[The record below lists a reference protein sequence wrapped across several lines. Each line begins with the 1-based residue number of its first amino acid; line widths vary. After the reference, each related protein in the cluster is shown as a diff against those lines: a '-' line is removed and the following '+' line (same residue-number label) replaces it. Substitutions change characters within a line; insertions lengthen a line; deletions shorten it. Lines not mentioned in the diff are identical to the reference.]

1 MSNVK
6 SQIKMNKCDL
16 RPECPEPMFIG
27 EDRGGMQNHFYTF
40 NFGAW
45 DNIKQKILK
54 CIISFA
60 CIVSISS
67 CSQTNQSSERK
78 NTTDQ
83 KGVDVAIVLP
93 LSGTEATLGKEYAK
107 MIKLGLADG
116 AKTKIRVT
124 TYDSANPET
133 LSKSL
138 DKILEDG
145 IDIIIGPVYS
155 EETKVVAEKVKGKGT
170 IVISLSNN
178 PVLADK
184 QTYVLGHAPMRQLE
198 QITNYFLEKK
208 HQNYITLLPA
218 GRYSNTISKVL
229 KDMIASKGATLAKTE
244 FYGSTPEELDKS
256 LRLVLE
262 AVDTLNENDYD
273 LTRPVIFLADDQ
285 SALEML
291 LKHAQKFS
299 LDKKA
304 IIAGD
309 SRIDVNLSEPMT
321 TTFTGSLNIA
331 NFDLPAR
338 SEQLGI
344 KHISF
349 IHTLA
354 YDAGR
359 LVGNSIGA
367 NYSKTKFVEQL
378 NSAEPFAG
386 ASGSIGFVDS
396 IAKRKYDIIKKE
408 NGQYKSVSND
418 GN

>member
-1 MSNVK
+1 MS
-6 SQIKMNKCDL
+6 
-16 RPECPEPMFIG
+16 
-27 EDRGGMQNHFYTF
+27 
-40 NFGAW
+40 
-45 DNIKQKILK
+45 NIKQKFLK
-54 CIISFA
+54 FIISFA
-60 CIVSISS
+60 CIVLISA
-67 CSQTNQSSERK
+67 CSQTDKPSARK
-78 NTTDQ
+78 NIAGQ
-83 KGVDVAIVLP
+83 KGIDVAIVLP
-93 LSGTEATLGKEYAK
+93 LSGPEAALGKEYAQ
-107 MIKLGLADG
+107 MIKLGLSDG

-124 TYDSANPET
+124 TYDSSNPET

-145 IDIIIGPVYS
+145 VDIIIGPVYS
-155 EETKVVAEKVKGKGT
+155 EETKAVAEKVKGKGT

-184 QTYVLGHAPMRQLE
+184 QTYVFGHAPMRQLE

-218 GRYSNTISKVL
+218 GRYSNTISKIL
-229 KDMIASKGATLAKTE
+229 KDMITSKGAALARLE
-244 FYGSTPEELDKS
+244 FYGTTPEDLEKS
-256 LRLVLE
+256 LRLVSDT
-262 AVDTLNENDYD
+262 VDTLNENDYE
-273 LTRPVIFLADDQ
+273 LTRPVILLADDQ
-285 SALEML
+285 SALETL

-304 IIAGD
+304 ILAGD
-309 SRIDVNLSEPMT
+309 SRIDLNFSEPIT
-321 TTFTGSLNIA
+321 TTFTGSLNIV

-338 SEQLGI
+338 SAQLGI

-359 LVGNSIGA
+359 LVGNSIGS

-378 NSAEPFAG
+378 NSAEPFHG
-386 ASGSIGFVDS
+386 ASGAIGFVDS
-396 IAKRKYDIIKKE
+396 IAQRKYDIIKKE
-408 NGQYKSVSND
+408 NGQYKSVSNE

>member
-1 MSNVK
+1 MS
-6 SQIKMNKCDL
+6 
-16 RPECPEPMFIG
+16 
-27 EDRGGMQNHFYTF
+27 
-40 NFGAW
+40 
-45 DNIKQKILK
+45 NIKQKFLK
-54 CIISFA
+54 FIISFA
-60 CIVSISS
+60 CIVLISA
-67 CSQTNQSSERK
+67 CSQTDKPSARK
-78 NTTDQ
+78 NIADQ
-83 KGVDVAIVLP
+83 KGIDVAIVLP
-93 LSGTEATLGKEYAK
+93 LSGPEAALGKEYAQ
-107 MIKLGLADG
+107 MIKLGLSDG

-124 TYDSANPET
+124 TYDSSNPET

-145 IDIIIGPVYS
+145 VDIIIGPVYS
-155 EETKVVAEKVKGKGT
+155 EETKAVAEKVKGKGT

-184 QTYVLGHAPMRQLE
+184 QTYVFGHAPMRQLE

-218 GRYSNTISKVL
+218 GRYSNTISKIL
-229 KDMIASKGATLAKTE
+229 KDMITSKGAALARLE
-244 FYGSTPEELDKS
+244 FYGTTPEDLEKS
-256 LRLVLE
+256 LRLVSDT
-262 AVDTLNENDYD
+262 VDTLNENDYE
-273 LTRPVIFLADDQ
+273 LTRPVILLADDQ
-285 SALEML
+285 SALETL

-304 IIAGD
+304 ILAGD
-309 SRIDVNLSEPMT
+309 SRIDLNFSEPIT
-321 TTFTGSLNIA
+321 TTFTGSLNIV

-338 SEQLGI
+338 SAQLGI

-359 LVGNSIGA
+359 LVGNSIGS

-378 NSAEPFAG
+378 NSAEPFHG
-386 ASGSIGFVDS
+386 ASGAIGFVDS
-396 IAKRKYDIIKKE
+396 IAQRKYDIIKKE
-408 NGQYKSVSND
+408 NGQYKSVSNE

>member
-1 MSNVK
+1 MS
-6 SQIKMNKCDL
+6 
-16 RPECPEPMFIG
+16 
-27 EDRGGMQNHFYTF
+27 
-40 NFGAW
+40 
-45 DNIKQKILK
+45 NIKQKFLK
-54 CIISFA
+54 FIISFA
-60 CIVSISS
+60 CIVSMSA
-67 CSQTNQSSERK
+67 CSQTEKSSERK
-78 NTTDQ
+78 NTADQ

-93 LSGTEATLGKEYAK
+93 LSGPEAALGKEYAQ

-116 AKTKIRVT
+116 VKTKIRVT

-145 IDIIIGPVYS
+145 VDIIIGPIYS
-155 EETKVVAEKVKGKGT
+155 EETKAVAEKVKGKGT

-184 QTYVLGHAPMRQLE
+184 QTYVFGHAPMRQLE

-218 GRYSNTISKVL
+218 GRYSNTISKIL
-229 KDMIASKGATLAKTE
+229 KDMITSKGATLARIE
-244 FYGSTPEELDKS
+244 FYGSLPEDLEKS
-256 LRLVLE
+256 LRLVSDT
-262 AVDTLNENDYD
+262 VDTLNENDYD
-273 LTRPVIFLADDQ
+273 LTRPVILLADDQ
-285 SALEML
+285 STLETL

-304 IIAGD
+304 ILAGD
-309 SRIDVNLSEPMT
+309 SRIDLNLSEPIT
-321 TTFTGSLNIA
+321 TTFTGSLNIV

-338 SEQLGI
+338 SAQIGI

-359 LVGNSIGA
+359 LVGNSIGQ
-367 NYSKTKFVEQL
+367 NYSKPKFVEQL
-378 NSAEPFAG
+378 NSAEPFHG
-386 ASGSIGFVDS
+386 ASGAIGFVDS
-396 IAKRKYDIIKKE
+396 IAQRKYDIIKKE
-408 NGQYKSVSND
+408 DGQYKSVSNE
-418 GN
+418 GI

>member
-1 MSNVK
+1 MS
-6 SQIKMNKCDL
+6 
-16 RPECPEPMFIG
+16 
-27 EDRGGMQNHFYTF
+27 
-40 NFGAW
+40 A
-45 DNIKQKILK
+45 
-54 CIISFA
+54 
-60 CIVSISS
+60 
-67 CSQTNQSSERK
+67 CSQTEKSSERK
-78 NTTDQ
+78 NTADQ

-93 LSGTEATLGKEYAK
+93 LSGPEAALGKEYAQ

-116 AKTKIRVT
+116 VKTKIRVT

-145 IDIIIGPVYS
+145 VDIIIGPVYS
-155 EETKVVAEKVKGKGT
+155 EETKAVAEKVKGKGT

-184 QTYVLGHAPMRQLE
+184 QTYVFGHAPMRQLE

-218 GRYSNTISKVL
+218 GRYSNTISKIL
-229 KDMIASKGATLAKTE
+229 KDMITSKGATLARIE
-244 FYGSTPEELDKS
+244 FYGSLPEDLEKS
-256 LRLVLE
+256 LRLVSDT
-262 AVDTLNENDYD
+262 VDTLNENDYD

-285 SALEML
+285 STLETL
-291 LKHAQKFS
+291 LKHSQKFS

-304 IIAGD
+304 ILAGD
-309 SRIDVNLSEPMT
+309 SRIDLNLSEPIT
-321 TTFTGSLNIA
+321 TTFTGSLNIV

-338 SEQLGI
+338 SAQIGI

-359 LVGNSIGA
+359 LVGNSIGQ

-378 NSAEPFAG
+378 NSAEPFPG
-386 ASGSIGFVDS
+386 ASGAIGFVDS
-396 IAKRKYDIIKKE
+396 IAQRKYDIIKKE
-408 NGQYKSVSND
+408 DGKYKSVSNE
-418 GN
+418 GI